1 MAYQHTK
8 GVCVVFWPV
17 WFVYKLSRRLW
28 LLLAAAS
35 AGFAAG
41 LLLQARAEQRSW
53 AVVRA
58 DAERQLVGDDLIP
71 AADTVD
77 TRSLR
82 IEAPP
87 ERVWPWIVQM
97 GWGRGG
103 WYSYDKLD
111 MDQPSAQ
118 TILEEF
124 QDLSPG
130 QTVPM
135 YPEGGFEARVVDPQK
150 ALVLYL
156 DTELVRAQDA
166 AAQDDRT
173 AAGAATAGPH
183 IGLEA
188 AGAMSEL
195 TMPDFRVSWAFVLE
209 PAAGGGTRLIER
221 LRLWTA
227 PGGVA
232 QRLGLPFVGLGVFLM
247 TRKHMLGLKERAE
260 HHAPTQ
266 EV

>member
-1 MAYQHTK
+1 
-8 GVCVVFWPV
+8 VLWLV
-17 WFVYKLSRRLW
+17 WFVFKLSRRLW
-28 LLLAAAS
+28 LLLAAAA

-87 ERVWPWIVQM
+87 EQVWPWIVQM

-103 WYSYDKLD
+103 WYSYDKMD
-111 MDQPSAQ
+111 MDRPSAQ
-118 TILEEF
+118 TILDEF
-124 QDLSPG
+124 QSLSPG
-130 QTVPM
+130 ETVPM
-135 YPEGGFEARVVDPQK
+135 YPEGGFEARVVEPPT

-156 DTELVRAQDA
+156 DTELVRAQA
-166 AAQDDRT
+166 AAAEDGRT
-173 AAGAATAGPH
+173 ADGAATPGTPK
-183 IGLEA
+183 GLEA
-188 AGAMSEL
+188 VGAMSEL

-227 PGGVA
+227 PSGVT
-232 QRLGLPFVGLGVFLM
+232 QRLGMPFVGLGVFLM
-247 TRKHMLGLKERAE
+247 TRKHMLGLKERVE
-260 HHAPTQ
+260 RHAPTE

>member
-1 MAYQHTK
+1 M
-8 GVCVVFWPV
+8 FWPV
-17 WFVYKLSRRLW
+17 WLLYKLSRRLW
-28 LLLAAAS
+28 LAAAAAA
-35 AGFAAG
+35 AGFAGG

-53 AVVRA
+53 AVVPA
-58 DAERQLVGDDLIP
+58 DTERKLAGDDLIP

-87 ERVWPWIVQM
+87 EQVWPWIVQM

-118 TILEEF
+118 AILDEF

-130 QTVPM
+130 DLVPM
-135 YPEGGFEARVVDPQK
+135 HPDGGFEARVVEPPR

-156 DTELVRAQDA
+156 DAELVQAQAEA
-166 AAQDDRT
+166 ARGDRT
-173 AAGAATAGPH
+173 ADGAASRAAPV
-183 IGLEA
+183 GLGA

-227 PGGVA
+227 PGGVG

-247 TRKHMLGLKERAE
+247 TRKHMLGLKDRAE
-260 HHAPTQ
+260 HHALTQ